1 MTIFSAYAGEIN
13 ALILLTQQLG
23 LAFIGAASLWG
34 LFFFFN
40 SKSKEH
46 SEAENAA
53 CELISGKLFFA
64 FILGCIFAFPAWVIK
79 SGTSLSFVQQSRV
92 RAFLALSSG
101 SQGILNIITT
111 LWFFLFVLML
121 GGIFLYRR
129 YREYFL
135 KNINVFYVI
144 AFITSLILISFPT
157 GIEKYDIDRL
167 FFIYH
172 GFPLIFTIGTVT
184 VTDFVFF
191 FTRSSLRLKRI
202 IYPFL
207 STLHKMVWLGLGITF
222 LWQWTALDP
231 SAINTQFYF
240 VQTII
245 GLMIINGMLFT
256 GPLMHKLE
264 DGVSERHVKPLE
276 DKWIAISE
284 ISGVITFSCWTS
296 VSYLAYFT
304 DLQFSY
310 QFLMA
315 FFIVKTMFVYFLL
328 KFIEWVT
335 DKPMSL
341 VGTH

>member
-1 MTIFSAYAGEIN
+1 MYATEIT

-23 LAFIGAASLWG
+23 LAFIGAGSLWG

-40 SKSKEH
+40 SRSKTL
-46 SEAENAA
+46 SEAEASA
-53 CELISGKLFFA
+53 CGLISGKLFFA
-64 FILGCIFAFPAWVIK
+64 FILGCIFAFPAWFIK
-79 SGTSLSFVQQSRV
+79 SATSFSFIQQSRV
-92 RAFLALSSG
+92 RAFLAMSSG

-111 LWFFLFVLML
+111 LWFFLFILML
-121 GGIFLYRR
+121 AGIFFYNRH
-129 YREYFL
+129 REYFL

-191 FTRSSLRLKRI
+191 FTRSSLRLKRA

-207 STLHKMVWLGLGITF
+207 QTLHKMVWIGLGITF

-231 SAINTQFYF
+231 SSITTQFYF
-240 VQTII
+240 AQTII
-245 GLMIINGMLFT
+245 GLMIVNGMLFT
-256 GPLMHKLE
+256 GPLMQKLE
-264 DGVSERHVKPLE
+264 DGVSEKHVKPLD
-276 DKWIAISE
+276 DKWIVISE

-296 VSYLAYFT
+296 VSYLAYFN

-310 QFLMA
+310 LFLMV
-315 FFIVKTMFVYFLL
+315 FFIVKTAFVYLLL
-328 KFIEWVT
+328 KGIEWVT